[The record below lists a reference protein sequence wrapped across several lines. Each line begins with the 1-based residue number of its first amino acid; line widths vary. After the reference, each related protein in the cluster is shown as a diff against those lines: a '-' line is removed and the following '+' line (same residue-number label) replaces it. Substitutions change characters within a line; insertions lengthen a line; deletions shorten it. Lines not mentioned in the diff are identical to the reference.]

1 VVSLPEESKLRSFAA
16 KLRGF
21 LRGQR
26 RDAEF
31 DDEIQ
36 EHLQLLAERFVA
48 QGMSREEAAAA
59 ARRQFGNVTLL
70 REDRRES
77 QTLSWIEALWHDL
90 RYGLRMLAKNPGFTA
105 VAVLT
110 LALGIG
116 ANTAIFQLIDALRLR
131 AIPVKEPQQLVTV
144 QLADPTG
151 IRGSQASGYPVLT
164 NAVWEKLRDHQEV
177 FSGVLAWGSN
187 NFGLTPGGEV
197 RLAQG
202 RFVSGDFF
210 RVLGVRPLMGRVF
223 NASDDRRG
231 CGLPGAVVSYAFWQ
245 RELGGDPSA
254 IGRKLTLNYHP
265 VEIIG
270 VTPPGF
276 FGLEVGRSYD
286 VAVPICSQAILWSE
300 GNWLDEGTVWWLNVM
315 GRLKPGSTCEKAN
328 AQLAV
333 ISPRIF
339 QATLPSNYPAENVK
353 DYLKFKL
360 SAVAAGSGVS
370 WLRTQYSDS
379 LSLLLGTAVLVLLI
393 ACANLANLMLAR
405 GTTREHEFTVRV
417 AIGASRSRLIRH
429 SMTESLL
436 LALLGGSLG
445 LFVARALSQFLVA
458 SLGTQGDPLFLDL
471 KLDWRLLAFALGLAS
486 LTCILFG
493 LVPALRASRVSLSE
507 AFKTAGRNVTQSR
520 KRFGFRQGL
529 VVSQVAL
536 SLVLVVGALLF
547 SGSLRHLL
555 AVDAGFSQKGVVV
568 TDLDLFRRLNV
579 PHAARVAFKQDLLQK
594 IRALPGV
601 VSAAEVYIL
610 PLSGGSTDNEVWIEG
625 GNPASRV
632 DSLFNWTSDGY
643 FKAMGI
649 ALLAGRDFSAQ
660 DTVSSPKVAIVNQTF
675 ARKLGLGRNP
685 IGRTFRRQATPSE
698 PEQSFEIVGLAADTK
713 YSSLREEFGPI
724 VFLSTSQDPQP
735 GPSAQFVI
743 RSAAPIAESV
753 SNVRS
758 LVAQASPLITL
769 DFQPFATWI
778 LEGLTRERLMA
789 KVSGFFGL
797 LAALIAAVGLYG
809 VMSYLV
815 AQRTNEFGIRVALG
829 AQRVDVLSLVLRNAA
844 LLLAPGLVLGTLL
857 SVAAAEAA
865 RAMLFGLKPSDPVV
879 LVAAM
884 TGLGFVALLA
894 SFLPARRA
902 TKVDPMVALRYE

>member
-1 VVSLPEESKLRSFAA
+1 MVRPRQIWLRLQTL
-16 KLRGF
+16 LRRNRSAQ
-21 LRGQR
+21 LLN
-26 RDAEF
+26 
-31 DDEIQ
+31 DEIQ
-36 EHLQLLAERFVA
+36 FHLEQQIAENTA
-48 QGMSREEAAAA
+48 TGMSPEDARHAAMRVFGSPTLTEEQ
-59 ARRQFGNVTLL
+59 ARDTWGWTWLEHFAQ
-70 REDRRES
+70 
-77 QTLSWIEALWHDL
+77 DL
-90 RYGLRMLAKNPGFTA
+90 RYGLRTLRKNLGFTA

-144 QLADPTG
+144 QLADSTG
-151 IRGSQASGYPVLT
+151 VRGSQASGYPVLT
-164 NAVWEKLRDHQEV
+164 NPVWEKLRDQQDV

-187 NFGLTPGGEV
+187 SFGLAPAGEG

-202 RFVSGDFF
+202 LFISGDFF
-210 RVLGVRPLMGRVF
+210 QVLGVRPLMGRVF
-223 NASDDRRG
+223 TAADDRRG

-245 RELGGDPSA
+245 RELGGDPSP

-286 VAVPICSQAILWSE
+286 VAVPICAQAVLWSE
-300 GNWLDEGTVWWLNVM
+300 GTWLDEGTVWWLNVM
-315 GRLKPGSTCEKAN
+315 GRLKPGSKREKAN

-333 ISPRIF
+333 ISPGIF

-360 SAVAAGSGVS
+360 AAVPAGTGVS
-370 WLRTQYSDS
+370 WLRSQYSES
-379 LSLLLGTAVLVLLI
+379 LSLLLGTAGLVLLI

-405 GTTREHEFTVRV
+405 ATTREHEFTVRF
-417 AIGASRSRLIRH
+417 AIGASRTRLIRH

-436 LALLGGSLG
+436 LALLGGALG
-445 LFVARALSQFLVA
+445 LFLAGALSKFLVA
-458 SLGTQGDPLFLDL
+458 SLGTEGDAPFLNL
-471 KLDWRLLAFALGLAS
+471 KPDWRLLAFTFGLAS

-493 LVPALRASRVSLSE
+493 LVPALRASRVSPSE
-507 AFKTAGRNVTQSR
+507 AFKSAGRTVTASR

-547 SGSLRHLL
+547 SGSLSNLL
-555 AVDAGFSQKGVVV
+555 AVDAGFSQKGVVIA
-568 TDLDLFRRLNV
+568 DLDLFRRVNV
-579 PHAARVAFKQDLLQK
+579 PYAARVTFKQDLLQK

-601 VSAAEVYIL
+601 DSAAEVDIL
-610 PLSGGSTDNEVWIEG
+610 PLSGSSTENVVWIEG
-625 GNPASRV
+625 TNPASGL

-643 FKAMGI
+643 FKTMGI
-649 ALLAGRDFSAQ
+649 ALLAGRDFSPQ
-660 DTVSSPKVAIVNQTF
+660 DTVSSPKVAIVNQSF
-675 ARKLGLGRNP
+675 ARKLGLGMNP

-698 PEQSFEIVGLAADTK
+698 PEQTFAIVGLVVDTK
-713 YSSLREEFGPI
+713 YSSLREEFRPI
-724 VFLSTSQDPQP
+724 AFLNTSQDPQP
-735 GPSAQFVI
+735 GPFAQFVI
-743 RSAAPIAESV
+743 RTAAPIAETV

-758 LVAQASPLITL
+758 LVARVSPLITVG
-769 DFQPFATWI
+769 FRPFEITI

-815 AQRTNEFGIRVALG
+815 AQRTNEIGIRVALG
-829 AQRVDVLSLVLRNAA
+829 AQRGDVLSLVLRNAA
-844 LLLAPGLVLGTLL
+844 LLLAPGLVLGAFL
-857 SVAAAEAA
+857 SVAAAQAA
-865 RAMLFGLKPSDPVV
+865 KAMLFGLKPSDPGT
-879 LVAAM
+879 LVAAI
-884 TGLGFVALLA
+884 TGLGFIGFLA

-902 TKVDPMVALRYE
+902 MRVDPMVALRYE